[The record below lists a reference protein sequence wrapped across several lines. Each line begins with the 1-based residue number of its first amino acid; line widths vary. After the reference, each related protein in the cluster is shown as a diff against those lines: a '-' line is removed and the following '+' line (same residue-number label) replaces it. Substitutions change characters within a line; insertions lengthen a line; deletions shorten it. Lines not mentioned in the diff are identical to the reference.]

1 MSDPRVM
8 LSCRNVSIRYQVGD
22 FKNIGLKEWVMR
34 RLTGRYKVVD
44 FWADR
49 SITFSIDKG
58 DMLGIIGSNGVE
70 ICKKH
75 GMDLTDKRIKIVH
88 GWSARKLAALPGTG
102 MTEEQVKAL
111 EAELNAANL

>member
-1 MSDPRVM
+1 MMALTFDSSV
-8 LSCRNVSIRYQVGD
+8 
-22 FKNIGLKEWVMR
+22 KE
-34 RLTGRYKVVD
+34 LLENPT
-44 FWADR
+44 A
-49 SITFSIDKG
+49 
-58 DMLGIIGSNGVE
+58 VE